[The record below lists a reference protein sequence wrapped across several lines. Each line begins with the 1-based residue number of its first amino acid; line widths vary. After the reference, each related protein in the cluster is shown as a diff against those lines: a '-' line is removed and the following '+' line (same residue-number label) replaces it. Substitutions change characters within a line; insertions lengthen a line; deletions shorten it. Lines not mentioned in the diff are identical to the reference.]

1 MKYLTKLAAILVAGV
16 AFVGHVHAQ
25 KIVAPDAVLVANSRA
40 KVTYEDLIAELE
52 RLPEE
57 NRLEFLLSAQR
68 VSKIVENILIGKIM
82 SAEAQ
87 QSGLQNRP
95 NVAAEIRN
103 QTERVLAKYRRE
115 EIDSLA
121 PKIDLTPLAREIFL
135 TRMKDLE
142 RPALYSFWQTLIKTT
157 DRTREAVQERAKLVK
172 AKVDAGEE
180 LPAIARKYSDDDS
193 AASNNGYVQ
202 PTPLAV
208 LDNGFAAALEKL
220 KPGESTI
227 VETAYGT
234 HVVRLLMV
242 VPRNRPVFEDVK
254 PAMIAE
260 ADKVYKQRLMESYL
274 EKIRSDP
281 TLKYNKDVLDQV
293 RPRLPEIPPPASAP
307 APARQL

>member
-115 EIDSLA
+115 FCKPVRRVRSPA
-121 PKIDLTPLAREIFL
+121 VPSMAATP
-135 TRMKDLE
+135 M
-142 RPALYSFWQTLIKTT
+142 PTT
-157 DRTREAVQERAKLVK
+157 AATPSRLRSATTTT
-172 AKVDAGEE
+172 AKVSG
-180 LPAIARKYSDDDS
+180 
-193 AASNNGYVQ
+193 
-202 PTPLAV
+202 
-208 LDNGFAAALEKL
+208 
-220 KPGESTI
+220 
-227 VETAYGT
+227 
-234 HVVRLLMV
+234 
-242 VPRNRPVFEDVK
+242 
-254 PAMIAE
+254 
-260 ADKVYKQRLMESYL
+260 
-274 EKIRSDP
+274 RS
-281 TLKYNKDVLDQV
+281 L
-293 RPRLPEIPPPASAP
+293 
-307 APARQL
+307 